1 MGSGQVTAE
10 VNEQWFPLFTL
21 TYFFPNVNGLT
32 FYCIKIK
39 ARNFFR
45 QRHWH
50 HSGASDRLCRAPCP
64 WLAHPATGHLV
75 TSVSCR
81 ELRSGRRALAI
92 PGGQRHR
99 RRRGSA
105 GKGAWR
111 IRLEGRY
118 GAGRTRIEAAHA
130 VRSSLHEPG
139 GHMFMCLG
147 SQKGHR

>member
-1 MGSGQVTAE
+1 MTAE
-10 VNEQWFPLFTL
+10 VNEQRFPLFTL

-45 QRHWH
+45 QRHCH
-50 HSGASDRLCRAPCP
+50 HSGTSDQLCRAPCP
-64 WLAHPATGHLV
+64 WLAHPATGRLV
-75 TSVSCR
+75 TSVLCR
-81 ELRSGRRALAI
+81 EPRSGRRALAI

-105 GKGAWR
+105 GKGAWC
-111 IRLEGRY
+111 IRLEGWC

-130 VRSSLHEPG
+130 VRSSLREPG
-139 GHMFMCLG
+139 QPMFMCLR
-147 SQKGHR
+147 SQKVHR